1 MTRSRLACRIVAAF
15 LFAGVAGA
23 APAQTPPLAP
33 PPVYTP
39 TQVAWLQ
46 AEIRRAQLR
55 FAQQVSAVSGVQ
67 AEKILAWL
75 PRDWRAGD
83 PRFAVIPALERER
96 GARLSEDQRAEI
108 NAADRE
114 MKADILRARVEA
126 AKR

>member
-15 LFAGVAGA
+15 LFAGVTGA
-23 APAQTPPLAP
+23 AFAQTPPPAP
-33 PPVYTP
+33 APVYTP

-46 AEIRRAQLR
+46 AEIRRAQQR
-55 FAQQVSAVSGVQ
+55 FAQQASAISGVHP
-67 AEKILAWL
+67 EKVMAWL

-114 MKADILRARVEA
+114 MKADILRARAEA
-126 AKR
+126 AQR